1 MAGRDITEG
10 RSTRAIAVDL
20 GVGTGTIWQNTGIQ
34 YDFAIAG
41 IPFLAAINDQRP
53 YERATAPFRKQQ
65 FDSQRDPGEQSLTGW
80 WLRSQSSFHAGEGIT
95 FYDPLAN
102 PYSTTLAS
110 NSYRVADVYGVD
122 IWTPGQVSLLRS
134 VTQGHNTTALL
145 AANKRSSQ
153 TLRTVRYLDGA
164 TYVDAVLLH
173 DGYDIDRIHADGTV
187 DHWVDYASGTYD
199 PVYSVCD
206 DGQYAYW
213 ITNDV
218 ASGKLQMQKKLLSAA
233 STSAPTVMFSKT
245 GITVTNAVVEYVKQ
259 RLIVAANNVIYE
271 VPTNASS
278 PSSFVSVYTHPNTS
292 YVFSSIAESGSAIYV
307 SGFNGVQSSIFKFT
321 LDTTTGAMPVLS
333 SAITAAELPVGEIVH
348 KLYYYLGYMMIGT
361 SKGVRVASVANDGSI
376 TYGSLITETVHPCY
390 DFAARDR
397 FVWCATGLPT
407 INTEPG
413 VIRIDLGNE
422 IDNLRFA
429 YAKDLHY
436 DTSTHAETTACAFFG
451 NTNQLAFCTTADSSG
466 VGYLY
471 MEHATQL
478 RADGYVQTGYIRYNT
493 LEQKNFKRV
502 VGHGDFT
509 HGSMS
514 VQSVALDGTV
524 YDINSYDIVIGSPES
539 SITSPAGAQ
548 DAIGLR
554 FHLYRDATT
563 DTVGPVFKGY
573 QMKAVP
579 ASPRERIIKIPLLNY
594 DTETDKYNQT
604 LGYEGRAYQRLA
616 ALEDAE
622 AAGDVVTYQDFRTG
636 EIQQCLIEEVLFT
649 DITPPD
655 KKLTGFGGIVSLTIR
670 TV

>member
-10 RSTRAIAVDL
+10 RSTHAIAVDL

-41 IPFLAAINDQRP
+41 IPFLAAINDTRP

-80 WLRSQSSFHAGEGIT
+80 WLRSQSSFHAGEGII
-95 FYDPLAN
+95 FYDPLSN

-145 AANKRSSQ
+145 VANKRSSQ

-187 DHWVDYASGTYD
+187 DSWVDYTSGTYD

-259 RLIVAANNVIYE
+259 RLIIAANNVIYE
-271 VPTNASS
+271 VPTNASTS
-278 PSSFVSVYTHPNTS
+278 TSFVSVYTHPNTS

-407 INTEPG
+407 TNTEPG

-436 DTSTHAETTACAFFG
+436 DTTTHAETTACAFFG
-451 NTNQLAFCTTADSSG
+451 NTDQLAFCTTADSTG

>member
-278 PSSFVSVYTHPNTS
+278 LSSFVSVYTHPNTS

-361 SKGVRVASVANDGSI
+361 SKGIRVASVANDGSI
-376 TYGSLITETVHPCY
+376 TYGSLIAETVHPCY

-407 INTEPG
+407 VNTEPG

-436 DTSTHAETTACAFFG
+436 DTTTHAETTACAFFG
-451 NTNQLAFCTTADSSG
+451 NTDQLAFCTTADSSG

-539 SITSPAGAQ
+539 SISSPAGAQ